1 MSRFT
6 ICGLTILLAFAP
18 AALAVDGT
26 VLINQSTITNGLTG
40 CPTGGHFPVI
50 ICQPGSY
57 RLSGNLT
64 VPDANTDVI
73 HITADNVTLDLN
85 GFAIQGPATCTP
97 GTFPVVCSVT
107 GFGFGIVSSNNNIS
121 VSNGAVN
128 GMGGS
133 GIGLFGVGVRIDG
146 LRVANNA
153 DVFGAG
159 ISANFADISNCTVT
173 TNAGDGIFLGAGT
186 VSLNFIGFN
195 GGNGIESPIDVEGA
209 TALKPG
215 LVASNNTVF
224 RNGQDGV
231 NTVSLAVNN
240 TIVDNVGFGFS
251 CTSAGI
257 VCGFEGNVI
266 SNNSGG
272 TVKGGTSLGHN
283 SCNGTVC

>member
-1 MSRFT
+1 LIFEKEKLSMSRFT
-6 ICGLTILLAFAP
+6 TFGLTILLAFAP

-40 CPTGGHFPVI
+40 CPTGGRFPIV
-50 ICQPGSY
+50 ICQSGSY

-64 VPDANTDVI
+64 VPDANTDAI
-73 HITADNVTLDLN
+73 HINADNVSLDLN
-85 GFAIQGPATCTP
+85 GFAILGPATCQA
-97 GTFPVVCSVT
+97 GTFPVHCSVT
-107 GFGFGIVSSNNNIS
+107 GFGFGIVSDNNNIS

-153 DVFGAG
+153 DVFGAAIG
-159 ISANFADISNCTVT
+159 ANFADISNCTVT

-186 VSLNFIGFN
+186 LSLNFIGFN
-195 GGNGIESPIDVEGA
+195 DGNGIISPSAVEGV

-224 RNGQDGV
+224 QNGQDGV

-240 TIVDNVGFGFS
+240 T
-251 CTSAGI
+251 
-257 VCGFEGNVI
+257 
-266 SNNSGG
+266 
-272 TVKGGTSLGHN
+272 
-283 SCNGTVC
+283 

>member
-1 MSRFT
+1 MPRFIT
-6 ICGLTILLAFAP
+6 FGLTILLAFAS

-40 CPTGGHFPVI
+40 CPTGGHFPII
-50 ICQPGSY
+50 ICQSGSY
-57 RLSGNLT
+57 RLSGNIT
-64 VPDANTDVI
+64 VPDANTDAI
-73 HITADNVTLDLN
+73 HINADNVSLDLN
-85 GFAIQGPATCTP
+85 GFAILGPATCQA
-97 GTFPVVCSVT
+97 GTFPVRCSAT
-107 GFGFGIVSSNNNIS
+107 GFGFGIVSDNNNIG

-128 GMGGS
+128 GMGGA
-133 GIGLFGVGVRIDG
+133 GIGLFGIGVRIDG

-153 DVFGAG
+153 DVFEAA
-159 ISANFADISNCTVT
+159 ISANFADITNCTVT

-195 GGNGIESPIDVEGA
+195 GGNGIISPSSVEGV

-224 RNGQDGV
+224 QNGQDGV

-251 CTSAGI
+251 CTSPGI
-257 VCGFEGNVI
+257 ACGFEGNVI

-272 TVKGGTSLGHN
+272 AVKGGTSLGHN
-283 SCNGTVC
+283 LCNGSGC